1 MKKYI
6 VHVDIEFPL
15 ALEIKAENQAKAILY
30 AEEAVAEGMGIEAK
44 FIKVGAVY
52 EDRKK

>member
-6 VHVDIEFPL
+6 VHVDIEIPM
-15 ALEIKAENQAKAILY
+15 ALEIEAENSAQAILQ
-30 AEEAVAEGMGIEAK
+30 AEEAIREGMQVDPK

-52 EDRKK
+52 ENRKK